1 MMSINQLQVER
12 ECEIVFLRDGQWRRT
27 TRHWGDEAVTGE
39 DGFTWHLKEIQP
51 ILVVMMHVRM
61 RQCVGF
67 RFYRHLKDISV
78 ASVTRV
84 TSMPLSACMGG
95 DIELGRAGRGRSLAK
110 GKVCCSIFVV
120 AVQIPEA
127 EDELSWD
134 TKA

>member
-1 MMSINQLQVER
+1 QVER
-12 ECEIVFLRDGQWRRT
+12 ECETVFLRDGKWRIKM
-27 TRHWGDEAVTGE
+27 RHWGDEAVIGE
-39 DGFTWHLKEIQP
+39 DGLTLHLKEIQP

-67 RFYRHLKDISV
+67 RFYRHLKDISLV
-78 ASVTRV
+78 SVTPV

-95 DIELGRAGRGRSLAK
+95 DIELGRAGRRRSLAK

-120 AVQIPEA
+120 AVQISET